1 MQKVAFEVKKIIHRN
16 DENGF
21 TVLRGKFDVNRFPEL
36 PATQQTIVGYFVSVF
51 ELDEF
56 EGEGMFAS
64 HPKFGKQFQLTW
76 AKRLIP
82 TSKKGLQAF
91 LVRCVKGVGK
101 KTAEAI
107 TETLGTDAVARI
119 QQDWRVL
126 LDVPKISEKKAKQ
139 IAAAIQESQA
149 FEEVFTFLAHH
160 GIGYQK
166 AISVYENMKTS
177 AISNIQS
184 NPYCLAVIKSITFEE
199 MDRVAKKMDFPYNHP
214 HRIQQGILA
223 YLEKKAKQEGHLFM
237 FAHQIKEQLPSFLL
251 EIGAYH
257 ELLHDPIDE
266 HLHQLER
273 EGKVVIDQN
282 RNGEQCVYLA
292 HYAHIESK
300 IVQHIQ
306 KRMNAQPLCS
316 ESDIAAC
323 LQVYESQHGIQL
335 ATKQKEAVYM
345 ALRQP
350 ISILTGG
357 PGTGKTQTIN
367 AILFCLETIRPDAV
381 IHLCAPTGKA
391 SKRLAEVTHR
401 EAKTIHRTIGL
412 NGFDDVH
419 RVQPINGDLL
429 VVDEVSMV
437 DAYVFYKL
445 LSATPSNMNVLLV
458 GDYEQLPSVGAGL
471 VLRDLIES
479 RVIPVT
485 TLTEIFR
492 QAQDSQIVTNAHKLI
507 KGKTTKDPDG
517 LFFDHH
523 KGDFYFIQHQHEQTV
538 KQLIV
543 KSIEKMMTR
552 YGYTLDDIQVL
563 TPTKV
568 GALGTHALNALIQE
582 TFNPK
587 REGQEQIMLKNK
599 QFRTGDKVI
608 QTVNNYELEVF
619 NGEVG
624 RIVGVDQNQK
634 GNLFVQVSFDNRQ
647 VRYPFEMAEELEL
660 AYALSVHKSQG
671 SEFPVIIMPLHQ
683 SHLFMLNR
691 NLIYTA
697 WTRAKEKVICIGSQ
711 ELLDLAIQR
720 TDKTVRHSLIQEK
733 LTEAQKA
740 ALPL

>member
-21 TVLRGKFDVNRFPEL
+21 TVLRGKFDVERFPEL
-36 PATQQTIVGYFVSVF
+36 PASQQTIIGHFVSVF

-56 EGEGMFAS
+56 EGEGTFTV
-64 HPKFGKQFQLTW
+64 HPKFGKQFQLSW

-82 TSKKGLQAF
+82 TTKKGLQTF
-91 LVRCVKGVGK
+91 LSRCVKGVGK
-101 KTAEAI
+101 KTAENI
-107 TETLGTDAVARI
+107 TKTLGMDAVAQI

-126 LDVPKISEKKAKQ
+126 LNVPNISEKKAKL

-149 FEEVFTFLAHH
+149 FEETFTFLAHH

-166 AISVYENMKTS
+166 AIAVYENMKAS
-177 AISNIQS
+177 AIPNIQT
-184 NPYCLAVIKSITFEE
+184 NPYCLTAIKTITFEE
-199 MDRVAKKMDFPYNHP
+199 MDRVAKKLDFPYNHP
-214 HRIQQGILA
+214 FRIQQGILA
-223 YLEKKAKQEGHLFM
+223 YLERKAKQEGHLFM
-237 FAHQIKEQLPSFLL
+237 FVRQIKEQLPSFLL
-251 EIGAYH
+251 EIGAYR
-257 ELLHDPIDE
+257 ELLDESIDE
-266 HLHQLER
+266 HLYHLER
-273 EGKVVIDQN
+273 EEKIVMEQN

-292 HYAHIESK
+292 HYAHIENK
-300 IVQHIQ
+300 IVQYIR
-306 KRMNAQPLCS
+306 KRMSAQPLCN

-323 LQVYESQHGIQL
+323 LRAYESQHGIQL

-357 PGTGKTQTIN
+357 PGTGKTQTVN
-367 AILFCLETIRPDAV
+367 AILFCLEAIRPDTI

-391 SKRLAEVTHR
+391 SKRLAEVTNR
-401 EAKTIHRTIGL
+401 EAKTIHRAIGL
-412 NGFDDVH
+412 NGFEDVH
-419 RVQPINGDLL
+419 RVQSINGDFL
-429 VVDEVSMV
+429 VVDEASIV

-445 LSATPSNMNVLLV
+445 LSATPPNMNILLV
-458 GDYEQLPSVGAGL
+458 GDYDQLPSVGAGL
-471 VLRDLIES
+471 ILRDLIES
-479 RVIPVT
+479 HVIPVT

-492 QAQDSQIVTNAHKLI
+492 QAQDSQIVVNAHKLI

-517 LFFDHH
+517 LSFDHR
-523 KGDFYFIQHQHEQTV
+523 KGDFYFIQHRHEQV
-538 KQLIV
+538 MKQLII
-543 KSIEKMMTR
+543 KSMEKMMTH

-563 TPTKV
+563 TPTKI

-587 REGQEQIMLKNK
+587 QEGQEEVMLKNK
-599 QFRTGDKVI
+599 RFRIGDKVI

-624 RIVGVDQNQK
+624 RIMGMEQDKK
-634 GNLFVQVSFDNRQ
+634 GNLFVQVAFDNRH
-647 VRYPFEMAEELEL
+647 VRYPYEWTEELEL
-660 AYALSVHKSQG
+660 AYAISVHKSQG

-697 WTRAKEKVICIGSQ
+697 WTRAKEKVICIGNQ

-733 LTEAQKA
+733 LTDTQRTV
-740 ALPL
+740 LFF